1 MSQPKALCHFL
12 LDTKFLRSKIK
23 NMTPLDVLK
32 DLEGLVNQQE
42 NKRYARL
49 RHILLL
55 ASGSL
60 SVLIS
65 LRAGFHDFGFPRY
78 CISTALASLGL
89 GILFGAVAIHGEV
102 ATAQDLVNQKK
113 AQGRQLLDNPEANVA
128 PILSA
133 LPRRYAWAERL
144 CYFSLIV
151 SVISLVLYAIISN

>member
-1 MSQPKALCHFL
+1 
-12 LDTKFLRSKIK
+12 
-23 NMTPLDVLK
+23 MTPLDVLK

-42 NKRYARL
+42 IKRYAWL

-65 LRAGFHDFGFPRY
+65 LRAGFHDCGFPRY

-133 LPRRYAWAERL
+133 LPRRYAWAERS